1 MSERYTVKECL
12 LLGAAAGLA
21 ALLLTSI
28 EIIATRSYETFARNA
43 YQAKKQ
49 TKVEGIVI
57 GEGYNNGQYWFNTQN
72 SDEANPRTFS
82 SNCRSDCSLDEIIN
96 KGDFV
101 RVNVIDGN
109 QLNHPIVRE
118 DVYQIIKN

>member
-12 LLGAAAGLA
+12 LLGAVVGLT
-21 ALLLTSI
+21 ALVFTPPAI
-28 EIIATRSYETFARNA
+28 WSYETFARNA
-43 YQAKKQ
+43 LQAKKQ